1 MRRFSDWQRMASQLA
16 HTGWLV
22 LLVSVACMIVGSAVV
37 AVWNPD
43 INAPPAEATECE
55 NPPCFG
61 GGGMPSVAD
70 LPTVLAFVGYGL
82 AVLLG
87 APHALGGTWS
97 VLRGQWR
104 RGLPRLLV
112 VVGPVLV
119 VAGTE
124 LVPHVVNPC
133 LAAELTQNELPGFCE
148 HTESGADIGGRVH
161 AMHHAVVGALPMA
174 VLYTWALRRWQP
186 DVVRKR

>member
-1 MRRFSDWQRMASQLA
+1 MRRSFNWLQTTNRLA
-16 HTGWLV
+16 RLGWVV
-22 LLVSVACMIVGSAVV
+22 LLISVAFMIVGSAAV

-43 INAPPAEATECE
+43 TEAPPAKTTACE

-70 LPTVLAFVGYGL
+70 LPTVLAFAGYGL

-87 APHALGGTWS
+87 VPGSLLGMGR
-97 VLRGQWR
+97 VLRGRWR
-104 RGLPRLLV
+104 QGLPGLLV
-112 VVGPVLV
+112 VAGPLLF

-133 LAAELTQNELPGFCE
+133 FAADLTRNELPGFCE
-148 HTESGADIGGRVH
+148 RTESGADIGARVH
-161 AMHHAVVGALPMA
+161 ALHHAVVGALPMA

-186 DVVRKR
+186 DVARKL